1 MVRKVHTQLH
11 SIFLFCSII
20 ITQLLW
26 ISSKSE
32 LQFVCFIYTLALNFK
47 DWTFSI
53 IVTRYFR
60 PKSGRLNKKVYS
72 KPIVRTLKMIYIH
85 GWVGQLSTTNYFWVM
100 EVTGFSTKKKHKY
113 NKTLKIFSKTKVST
127 ISKKYWKLH
136 FCTVL
141 YICDKMYFIKA
152 TSRNLSI

>member
-32 LQFVCFIYTLALNFK
+32 RQFVCFIYTLALNFK

-53 IVTRYFR
+53 AVTRYFR
-60 PKSGRLNKKVYS
+60 PKSGRLNKRVYS

-85 GWVGQLSTTNYFWVM
+85 VGVGQLSMTNYLWVK
-100 EVTGFSTKKKHKY
+100 EVTVSRQKRNINITRLWKY
-113 NKTLKIFSKTKVST
+113 SQKQKFPQSPKSIKNYTSVQFC
-127 ISKKYWKLH
+127 IS
-136 FCTVL
+136 V
-141 YICDKMYFIKA
+141 IKCI
-152 TSRNLSI
+152 L